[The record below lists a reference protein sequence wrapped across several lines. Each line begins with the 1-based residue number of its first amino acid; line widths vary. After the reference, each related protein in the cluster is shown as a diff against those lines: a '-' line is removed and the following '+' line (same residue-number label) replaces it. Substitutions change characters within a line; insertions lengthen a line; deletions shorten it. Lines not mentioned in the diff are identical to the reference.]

1 MNIMSDIFEYDDTC
15 NILQLVDWLVARFQI
30 SPEMGHIDMAMLL
43 QLEEQQ
49 WMSEKRQLYDML
61 NGSIPIDTI
70 CWGDAHPC

>member
-30 SPEMGHIDMAMLL
+30 SPETEHIDIAMLL

-49 WMSEKRQLYDML
+49 WMSKKHSCM
-61 NGSIPIDTI
+61 I
-70 CWGDAHPC
+70 CWMDQYL